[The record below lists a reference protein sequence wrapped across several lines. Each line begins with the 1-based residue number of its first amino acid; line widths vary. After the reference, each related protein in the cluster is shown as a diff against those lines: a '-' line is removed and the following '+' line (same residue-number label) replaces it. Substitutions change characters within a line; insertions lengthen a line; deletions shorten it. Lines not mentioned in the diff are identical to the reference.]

1 MKWCVLRCRCTPERK
16 GVEVLANKTGLAQ
29 KAGGLLSDLKVYWK
43 IPMPGRYMTFKEIA
57 AYAGGGIGAYFL
69 IYMGG
74 QLAVNIN
81 NMIVGGAI
89 GLSPTHMY
97 ILYVI
102 CNTVKYPS
110 DRNQSEYD

>member
-1 MKWCVLRCRCTPERK
+1 M
-16 GVEVLANKTGLAQ
+16 ANKINSI
-29 KAGGLLSDLKVYWK
+29 LSDARTYWK

-74 QLAVNIN
+74 QLVVNIN

-97 ILYVI
+97 VLYIIATLANIPLTAVRANMI
-102 CNTVKYPS
+102 DNT
-110 DRNQSEYD
+110 RNNYSNKLCVVPL